1 MLLLIIK
8 LWSWLRTTLKV
19 WGIIH
24 IIGKKIMSSCMYNL
38 CLKTDI
44 IIHVCHN
51 NMIGQYPTSVYT
63 ELVYVTCIEAKY
75 AIPVN

>member
-1 MLLLIIK
+1 
-8 LWSWLRTTLKV
+8 
-19 WGIIH
+19 
-24 IIGKKIMSSCMYNL
+24 MYNL